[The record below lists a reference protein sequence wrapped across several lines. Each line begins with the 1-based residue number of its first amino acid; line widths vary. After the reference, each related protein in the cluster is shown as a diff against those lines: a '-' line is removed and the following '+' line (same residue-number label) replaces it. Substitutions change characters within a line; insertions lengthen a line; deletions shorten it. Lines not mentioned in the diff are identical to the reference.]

1 MPSGVMSA
9 GAVKIR
15 ACASC
20 RGNSRGM
27 EHSGPPS
34 LSQHLP
40 SDRMNLP
47 TRANRSSSSGRRFSM
62 SGILFPPIAHH
73 SACPSNGTRRSKTP
87 RCERGRANGSR
98 SFAPTAGPVLVDAS
112 AHPQHLLRTTW
123 NADRGRSVSRR
134 GMVTRP
140 TKAANSWRT
149 LSSFITHLVK
159 SVISFQ
165 LSVKTKPIKF
175 NCHPERSEG
184 PLLFA
189 ANCKASAIILTRPSA
204 QTKPSC
210 ANQTPDGFDG
220 KRIQSFGFD
229 SGTHGFE
236 LVPRHMPE
244 ITLRHLAASGVPR
257 AEEENLGFGRCH
269 IRVSSK
275 QTSRCEADHRP
286 RRESCYHRSIP
297 VCE

>member
-20 RGNSRGM
+20 RGNSPGM

-47 TRANRSSSSGRRFSM
+47 TRTNRSSSSGRRFSM

-87 RCERGRANGSR
+87 RCERGRATGSR

-140 TKAANSWRT
+140 TKAANSWRP

-184 PLLFA
+184 PAFLPQTA
-189 ANCKASAIILTRPSA
+189 RP
-204 QTKPSC
+204 QP
-210 ANQTPDGFDG
+210 
-220 KRIQSFGFD
+220 
-229 SGTHGFE
+229 
-236 LVPRHMPE
+236 
-244 ITLRHLAASGVPR
+244 
-257 AEEENLGFGRCH
+257 
-269 IRVSSK
+269 
-275 QTSRCEADHRP
+275 
-286 RRESCYHRSIP
+286 
-297 VCE
+297 